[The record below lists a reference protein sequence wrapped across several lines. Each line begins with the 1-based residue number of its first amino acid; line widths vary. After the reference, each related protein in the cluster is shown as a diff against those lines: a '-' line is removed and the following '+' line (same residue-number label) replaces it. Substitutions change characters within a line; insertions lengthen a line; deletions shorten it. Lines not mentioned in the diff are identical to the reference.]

1 MRKSSYEIQADE
13 FLKKTKTT
21 MTVVYSGHGK
31 YFPDDKEERDIYTI
45 TLSRPNRKPY
55 TFTFGQSLIN
65 SRPGA
70 HEKIS
75 YADRQKRRP
84 KKPSAYDVLAC
95 LEKYELDTHEDF
107 CADFGYDTASR
118 KGLELYL
125 RVQKEQKAIYQLF
138 SDVMDELREIQ

>member
-13 FLKKTKTT
+13 FLEKTKTT

-31 YFPDDKEERDIYTI
+31 YFPDDKDERDIYTI
-45 TLSRPNRKPY
+45 TLSRPGKTPY
-55 TFTFGQSLIN
+55 TFTFGQSIIN
-65 SRPGA
+65 SRPGTR
-70 HEKIS
+70 EKIS

-107 CADFGYDTASR
+107 CAAFGYDTDSR
-118 KGLELYL
+118 KGLDLYL
-125 RVQKEQKAIYQLF
+125 RLQKEQKAVYHLF
-138 SDVMDELREIQ
+138 SDVMDELQEIQ